1 MKLKLFLFTALL
13 LIMSCSSS
21 GDDSPQVIQDD
32 DSSMMEEE
40 MEDDMMMEEEEE
52 VDLYE
57 GDFVSAAHPT
67 SGQAIVN
74 EDHTLL
80 SFTDF
85 KTDDGPILEV
95 YLATDTNA
103 SEYISLGELQG
114 IEGDFEYNL
123 PEGVNFETH
132 NYVLIWCVDFSV
144 NFGHAILE

>member
-1 MKLKLFLFTALL
+1 
-13 LIMSCSSS
+13 MSCSSS

>member
-1 MKLKLFLFTALL
+1 MKLKYIFL
-13 LIMSCSSS
+13 LIIFLILSCSSS
-21 GDDSPQVIQDD
+21 SDDTPQMNQD
-32 DSSMMEEE
+32 DSSMMEE
-40 MEDDMMMEEEEE
+40 MIEEEEI
-52 VDLYE
+52 DLYE
-57 GDFVSAAHPT
+57 GSFVSAAHPT

-74 EDHTLL
+74 EDYTIL